1 MNAGRQL
8 TAAAAALVLV
18 TTAAVVLAQG
28 VPLKLVQIVPGD
40 LKFGPI
46 PNGTLQAAVVGDST
60 KPGLYAIRTKIPSGL
75 RLQPHFHP
83 DERIVTVLSGT
94 LYVGFG
100 ERFDTSTV
108 RPLPAGSVF
117 TEPARQTHFTWA
129 KDGEVLLQIVGNGPT
144 GTTEILT
151 GR

>member
-1 MNAGRQL
+1 MSAGKPL
-8 TAAAAALVLV
+8 TAATAAFVLV

-28 VPLKLVQIVPGD
+28 VSLKLVQIVPGD
-40 LKFGPI
+40 LKFGPR

-75 RLQPHFHP
+75 RIQAHFHP
-83 DERIVTVLSGT
+83 DERIVTVLAGT

-100 ERFDTSTV
+100 ERFDTRTM

-117 TEPARQTHFTWA
+117 TEPARQPHFTWA
-129 KDGEVLLQIVGNGPT
+129 KDGEVLLQIIGNGPT

>member
-1 MNAGRQL
+1 MPGKHL
-8 TAAAAALVLV
+8 AAAMAALALV
-18 TTAAVVLAQG
+18 TTAVVVLAQG

-83 DERIVTVLSGT
+83 DERIVTVLTGT

-100 ERFDTSTV
+100 ERFDPATMK
-108 RPLPAGSVF
+108 PLPPGSVF
-117 TEPARQTHFTWA
+117 TEPVKQPHFTWA
-129 KDGEVLLQIVGNGPT
+129 KDGEVLLQIIGNGPT
-144 GTTEILT
+144 GTTQIPT

>member
-1 MNAGRQL
+1 MA
-8 TAAAAALVLV
+8 V
-18 TTAAVVLAQG
+18 VVLAQG
-28 VPLKLVQIVPGD
+28 ASLRLMQIVPGE
-40 LKFGPI
+40 LKFKPI

-60 KPGLYAIRTKIPSGL
+60 RPGLYAIRTKIPLGL

-83 DERIVTVLSGT
+83 DERIVTVLDGT

-100 ERFDTSTV
+100 ERFDTSTM
-108 RPLPAGSVF
+108 RPLQPGSVF
-117 TEPARQTHFTWA
+117 TEPARQPHFTWA

-144 GTTEILT
+144 GTTQILK